1 MTQSDAAEEGY
12 EQGAGPGAPI
22 PVTQLVVSSDLYVH
36 RLDEWY

>member
-22 PVTQLVVSSDLYVH
+22 PVTQLVVSFDLHIYLLGLWH
-36 RLDEWY
+36 